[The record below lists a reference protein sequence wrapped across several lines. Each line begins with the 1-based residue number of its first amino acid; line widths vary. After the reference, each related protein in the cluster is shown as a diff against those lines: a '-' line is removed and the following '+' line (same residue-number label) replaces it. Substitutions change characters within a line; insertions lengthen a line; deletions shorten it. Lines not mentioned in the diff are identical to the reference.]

1 MALGRLVLNMLVLAL
16 IVLGLSPY
24 ALLAALAFS
33 QSPTGI
39 GGFTLENF
47 GFVVTGRLLQN
58 PRYGSIY
65 PNMHTALLNTLVL
78 ALGVSFAVTVLS
90 SMTGYALSR
99 YPVPG
104 RRALLA
110 TVLALH
116 GIPVIILL
124 IGLYFVL
131 RSLGLFNTM
140 AGVVLAKVVL
150 DLPLGIWIMKG
161 FYDNIPWDIEAAS
174 IVDGAGRLATWSR
187 IMLPL
192 SRPGIAA
199 LAVLEFI
206 SGWGEFVLVYTLVT
220 SNTNW
225 TLSMVIR
232 GLVGEMGSV
241 NLNLLA
247 AVSLFYLLPVIV
259 FFIAAQKYLLRISFG
274 GVRG

>member
-1 MALGRLVLNMLVLAL
+1 MSLGRILISLLAMIL
-16 IVLGLSPY
+16 ILLGLSPY
-24 ALLAALAFS
+24 ALILLLAFS
-33 QSPTGI
+33 EKPTSI
-39 GGFTLENF
+39 QGFTIDNF
-47 GFVVTGRLLQN
+47 AFIATGKLLQD
-58 PRYGSIY
+58 PRYSHIY
-65 PNMHTALLNTLVL
+65 PNIHATLVNTLFL
-78 ALGVSFAVTVLS
+78 ALGVSFLVTLLS

-104 RRALLA
+104 RRAILA

-131 RSLGLFNTM
+131 RFIGLFNTLI
-140 AGVVLAKVVL
+140 GVILAKVVL
-150 DLPLGIWIMKG
+150 DLPLGIWIMKN
-161 FYDNIPWDIEAAS
+161 FYDNLPWDIEIAS
-174 IVDGAGRLATWSR
+174 IVDGAGRFTTWLR

-192 SRPGIAA
+192 AKPGIAA

-206 SGWGEFVLVYTLVT
+206 SGWGEFILVYTLVT

-232 GLVGEMGSV
+232 GLIGEMGSV

-247 AVSLFYLLPVIV
+247 ALSIFYLIPVLI
-259 FFIAAQKYLLRISFG
+259 FFIATQKYLLRIAFG